1 MLVSVETNSQITE
14 LYTPLPHVPEARHF
28 SNPTRNARSE
38 CRVGLLRF
46 CVFSTSLLIRNIIL
60 LPAYPVQP
68 VNLWRNFR
76 QSRLQRVKVFACP
89 ARQST
94 VADYNLFT
102 SKRKKSETI
111 KEPPWTIHFP
121 IKSLK
126 GNFHHSLSA
135 PQCIS
140 QNPDFLLYIINMH
153 RFHKASTVEGN
164 PE

>member
-1 MLVSVETNSQITE
+1 MNRII
-14 LYTPLPHVPEARHF
+14 TPLPHVPEARHF

-46 CVFSTSLLIRNIIL
+46 CAFNTSPLIWNIIL
-60 LPAYPVQP
+60 LPTFLVQP
-68 VNLWRNFR
+68 KVFRNNLR
-76 QSRLQRVKVFACP
+76 QSRLQRVNVFVCP
-89 ARQST
+89 ARQSSL
-94 VADYNLFT
+94 ADYNLFT

-140 QNPDFLLYIINMH
+140 QNPDFLLNIINMH